1 MAASTTLEYEDLP
14 GLLTL
19 LTGDEKHDWSALST
33 LDVLWVLY
41 DRVLRVDPAAPDD
54 PERDRFL
61 LSKGH
66 GPAAYYASSPRRASS
81 TSTTCATSAATTSPL
96 GYHPD
101 HLLVPGVE
109 ISSGSLGHGLPI
121 AVGQALALDARG
133 RDRAR
138 VFCLVGD
145 AELDEGS
152 NWEAV
157 QLAGRLG
164 LSRLTAIVVDNRSST
179 YHWPGGVAARFE
191 LEGWSAARVDGRDHD
206 AIEQALRARRHGAAR
221 RRGGGGAMTHHAQ
234 ALLRAGDAR
243 PRRGSARGA
252 GPRRDR
258 RLRGSAPRA
267 RLQRRHPRAAHD
279 RRRGRPGLRG
289 AAARRALLRALRRR
303 AALRAD
309 QARPRPPG
317 RRRRA
322 REHRRVLRRLPVGPH
337 APGAGRRRA
346 AVGAAGLDHRR
357 SPGIPTSSSARSR
370 APSPATTASTSACP
384 RRPTRRPCTATG

>member
-1 MAASTTLEYEDLP
+1 MAATTTLDYQDLP

-41 DRVLRVDPAAPDD
+41 DRVLRVDPRRLDD

-66 GPAAYYASSPRRASS
+66 GPAAYYAVL
-81 TSTTCATSAATTSPL
+81 AAKGFLDVDALRDFGGYDSPL

-101 HLLVPGVE
+101 RLLVPGVE

-121 AVGQALALDARG
+121 AVGRALALDARERG
-133 RDRAR
+133 RAR

-179 YHWPGGVAARFE
+179 YHWPGGVGARFE

-206 AIEQALRARRHGAAR
+206 AIEQALQGA
-221 RRGGGGAMTHHAQ
+221 
-234 ALLRAGDAR
+234 
-243 PRRGSARGA
+243 GA
-252 GPRRDR
+252 GPHVVV
-258 RLRGSAPRA
+258 AEVA
-267 RLQRRHPRAAHD
+267 R
-279 RRRGRPGLRG
+279 
-289 AAARRALLRALRRR
+289 
-303 AALRAD
+303 
-309 QARPRPPG
+309 
-317 RRRRA
+317 
-322 REHRRVLRRLPVGPH
+322 
-337 APGAGRRRA
+337 
-346 AVGAAGLDHRR
+346 
-357 SPGIPTSSSARSR
+357 
-370 APSPATTASTSACP
+370 
-384 RRPTRRPCTATG
+384 